1 MDLLDFMFTD
11 LVMPINFNC
20 LSAPFLI
27 LMLSM
32 LVVSRIFIAKP
43 SRKVFMLDFACYKPP
58 IAQSVTRE
66 VTVAQAKRYGNM
78 KEETLEFMK
87 MMMERAGLGDSTYLP
102 EAFLKDPPN
111 VSMEEAMRE
120 SEMVIFGALDELL
133 AKTKVKFEDIG
144 ILIVNCCIFN
154 VTPSLSSWI
163 VNRYKLRDNIASYN
177 LTGMGCTAGLLAIG
191 LAKQLLQV
199 HQNSYALV
207 VSTENLTQNCY
218 FGNDRSKIL
227 INCLFRVGGA
237 AILLS
242 NRLSDHRSSKYQLI
256 HTVHTHT
263 ASFDPSYNCIFQEE
277 DREGHLGVTTTKDLL
292 TSATKAIESNITTLG
307 PLLLP
312 ISEQV
317 LSFLNYII
325 RKLHVADIKPYVP
338 DFKRAFDHFL
348 PHVGGKMVLDELQR
362 NFGLSEVDMEASR
375 MTLYRF
381 GNTSSSTVWYELA
394 YVEAKGRIKE
404 GDRVWQ
410 MAFGSGFKCAS
421 VIWRAIRTIDCKD
434 RNPWSDEINRFPVD
448 LGNIGSFPYFFEPSK
463 LT

>member
-1 MDLLDFMFTD
+1 MFTD

-191 LAKQLLQV
+191 LAKQLLQFKV
-199 HQNSYALV
+199 YALWV
-207 VSTENLTQNCY
+207 
-218 FGNDRSKIL
+218 
-227 INCLFRVGGA
+227 
-237 AILLS
+237 
-242 NRLSDHRSSKYQLI
+242 
-256 HTVHTHT
+256 
-263 ASFDPSYNCIFQEE
+263 
-277 DREGHLGVTTTKDLL
+277 
-292 TSATKAIESNITTLG
+292 
-307 PLLLP
+307 
-312 ISEQV
+312 
-317 LSFLNYII
+317 
-325 RKLHVADIKPYVP
+325 
-338 DFKRAFDHFL
+338 FKET
-348 PHVGGKMVLDELQR
+348 G
-362 NFGLSEVDMEASR
+362 
-375 MTLYRF
+375 
-381 GNTSSSTVWYELA
+381 
-394 YVEAKGRIKE
+394 
-404 GDRVWQ
+404 
-410 MAFGSGFKCAS
+410 
-421 VIWRAIRTIDCKD
+421 RTIGF
-434 RNPWSDEINRFPVD
+434 IV
-448 LGNIGSFPYFFEPSK
+448 IYFSLWLSK
-463 LT
+463 F